1 MGLICEPDGCADF
14 VFAHLQ
20 RPRKDKVGRGRKCEH
35 CIGGARR
42 GVGPRREWQG
52 LWSLSIEHFAFCI
65 WYWGEPGA
73 GVVKTAPGK
82 VGEKDDQLAA
92 VIRAEVASEA
102 Q

>member
-1 MGLICEPDGCADF
+1 MG
-14 VFAHLQ
+14 
-20 RPRKDKVGRGRKCEH
+20 
-35 CIGGARR
+35 
-42 GVGPRREWQG
+42 
-52 LWSLSIEHFAFCI
+52 SLSIEHFAFCI